1 MVINFSTTTTLFVF
15 MTGISAQP
23 IKSEYFQMLSMIC
36 KFFYFVTTIA
46 EGRVDAFYF
55 VTTEERCLSWKSG
68 CLPSCI
74 FQIDSDKRFN
84 ALDWIFQ
91 RNTKTFQICLCSKQ
105 GFGFSRYLFKDVFF
119 KDVYIQ
125 RKYLVSDI
133 VLELETCWIE
143 IWFALLICANFWFL
157 STF

>member
-23 IKSEYFQMLSMIC
+23 KKSEYFQMLSMIC

-46 EGRVDAFYF
+46 EGRADAFYF
-55 VTTEERCLSWKSG
+55 VTTEER

-91 RNTKTFQICLCSKQ
+91 RNAKTFQICLYSKQ
-105 GFGFSRYLFKDVFF
+105 GFGFSRYLFKDALF

-133 VLELETCWIE
+133 VLELETC
-143 IWFALLICANFWFL
+143 
-157 STF
+157 